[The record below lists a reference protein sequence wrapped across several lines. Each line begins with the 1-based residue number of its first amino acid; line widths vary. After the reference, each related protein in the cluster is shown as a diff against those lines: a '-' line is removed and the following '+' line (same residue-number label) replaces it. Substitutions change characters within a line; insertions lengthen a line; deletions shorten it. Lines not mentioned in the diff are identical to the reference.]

1 MRRRLGAAL
10 MAALIGLGSGPVAPA
25 LVRTAVVAA
34 AFTVAAPDQAEARR
48 SGSSGGYSRPGGSS
62 GSTRT
67 PSFGDSS
74 SSSSGGYARPGSGS
88 AGSSGYDSGYSG
100 SGSDRS
106 ASRGQSRSA
115 LDDFLTPETRTPS
128 AGSSGSGS
136 GGSGSGG
143 SGSTTRRPRSD
154 DADPYGYY
162 GDRGYRP
169 PDYASRGRSS
179 FGVFDAVLLWYLLDT
194 ISDRSHADFF
204 RDNRDDPGYR
214 EWRAEA
220 DAQAQSDPELK
231 AKLAALDRQLA
242 AGGGDPARAGQVPAD
257 VPDQVARARG
267 LGEGPGMGT
276 ILIVVLIGGFVLF
289 MMWKMSRPRKPPG
302 GQPPRTQGGD
312 GTMLG
317 TAAAILRNKAS
328 GAKYQPDLFRVGMPL
343 TLDPAPFIL
352 AEGMTKVTA
361 PKAGM
366 DNGRIGVD
374 AIGTVTDGAG
384 TYHRLYLEDEGA
396 FFQLVLDAQ
405 GNPSECRYFKRLDEI
420 QPADKDE
427 WGFWLDKTD
436 GMIGWPEFETKDGQ
450 RYARAWSPGSSKVP
464 PRDVTEAIENLEG
477 TIERK
482 LHMMLYARKTGRA
495 DPAPAV
501 EYLLVTA
508 VDAKGEAWVELHAGI
523 DINPSALSLS

>member
-1 MRRRLGAAL
+1 
-10 MAALIGLGSGPVAPA
+10 MAALIGLGPVAPV

-34 AFTVAAPDQAEARR
+34 ALTVAAPDQAEARR
-48 SGSSGGYSRPGGSS
+48 SGSSGGYSRPGSSS

-67 PSFGDSS
+67 PSFGGSGSS
-74 SSSSGGYARPGSGS
+74 SRGGYARPGSS
-88 AGSSGYDSGYSG
+88 SSGSSGYDSGYSG

-106 ASRGQSRSA
+106 ASRGQSRGA

-128 AGSSGSGS
+128 AGGSSGSGA
-136 GGSGSGG
+136 GG
-143 SGSTTRRPRSD
+143 GSTTRRPRSD
-154 DADPYGYY
+154 DVDPYGYY

-220 DAQAQSDPELK
+220 DQQAQSDPELK

-257 VPDQVARARG
+257 VPDEVARARG

-276 ILIVVLIGGFVLF
+276 ILIVVLIGGFILF
-289 MMWKMSRPRKPPG
+289 MMWKMSRPRKPTS

-352 AEGMTKVTA
+352 AQGLTKVTA
-361 PKAGM
+361 PKAAM

-374 AIGTVTDGAG
+374 AVGSVTDGAG
-384 TYHRLYLEDEGA
+384 TYHRLYLEDESA

-405 GNPSECRYFKRLDEI
+405 GTPSECRYFKRLDEI

-427 WGFWLDKTD
+427 WGFWLDKAD

-450 RYARAWSPGSSKVP
+450 RYARAWSPGASKVP
-464 PRDVTEAIENLEG
+464 PRDMTEAIENLDG

-482 LHMMLYARKTGRA
+482 LHTMLYARKTGRA